1 MVRAGPLHGQ
11 GRGFESLILHQSTM
25 PKGRS
30 SLLPFNYMLWIFRL
44 IPFAVPPL
52 MGLQEEICG
61 RIMWLN
67 YAMLTL
73 FLASLITL
81 YVWGIISAVTCRKQG
96 PLWYELFLFHV
107 VRIPLFVMAWF
118 IYMVAF
124 AIIIFWLCHNKWLI
138 FDEK

>member
-1 MVRAGPLHGQ
+1 
-11 GRGFESLILHQSTM
+11 
-25 PKGRS
+25 
-30 SLLPFNYMLWIFRL
+30 MLWIFRL

-81 YVWGIISAVTCRKQG
+81 YVWGHYIGG
-96 PLWYELFLFHV
+96 PLLEARAF
-107 VRIPLFVMAWF
+107 
-118 IYMVAF
+118 MV
-124 AIIIFWLCHNKWLI
+124 
-138 FDEK
+138 

>member
-1 MVRAGPLHGQ
+1 MSGKMTQ
-11 GRGFESLILHQSTM
+11 
-25 PKGRS
+25 
-30 SLLPFNYMLWIFRL
+30 NYMLWIFRL
-44 IPFAVPPL
+44 IPCAVPPL

-73 FLASLITL
+73 FIASLITL
-81 YVWGIISAVTCRKQG
+81 YVWGIVSAVTCRKQG

-124 AIIIFWLCHNKWLI
+124 VIIIFCING
-138 FDEK
+138 FDGIQ

>member
-1 MVRAGPLHGQ
+1 
-11 GRGFESLILHQSTM
+11 M

-81 YVWGIISAVTCRKQG
+81 YVW
-96 PLWYELFLFHV
+96 ELYRRSPVGSKGLYGMNYSCF
-107 VRIPLFVMAWF
+107 M
-118 IYMVAF
+118 
-124 AIIIFWLCHNKWLI
+124 LCEYRYL
-138 FDEK
+138 